1 MAGSRVKRT
10 LLVVAAAAA
19 LLAPGAASA
28 GSQVELRHID
38 FGSFPLV
45 RVTALVPAGARPVL
59 LENGHGAAF
68 AKARQLG
75 SAEALMLAL
84 DNSESMTGRPLREA
98 KAAAQ
103 EFLSHDQ
110 RATSTGFVAFG
121 HEALVLTRANESN
134 TDVARTLSQVAPD
147 VQTGTSLYD
156 AIVSSASRLQKM
168 STGTRILVLLT
179 DGHDVGSHASLAQ
192 AISAAQ
198 RASVVVYAI
207 AAGQRA
213 DTATLTKLTDAT
225 GGRLFDANDVSQ
237 LGAVYGALGRE
248 LDRTWQISY
257 LSRARPGELVDFT
270 LRAGAADDQTSS
282 RVPGSGDGSPGPLP
296 AGAVRGGRTAAL
308 FVLLTALLLGTS
320 IAVVVRRRQKPEV
333 VRLLQP
339 HVRQRREKDIKQDV
353 SGRFEGLTVWTE
365 SALADLPGSDWLNR
379 SVERSGLKLRPGH
392 VPWLALLG
400 AFVFGVF
407 GMIIGAGTAFAIFL
421 LAVGLASPFI
431 AFRIAASRRRK
442 AFDRQLPD
450 VLATVASTL
459 RAGHGLRIALRA
471 IADDGSPPA
480 SAEFSRVLGE
490 ERLGRPL
497 HEAIDAMCQRVG
509 SEDLDYV
516 ATAINVQSQAGGS
529 LASLFDTLSETVRER
544 QRHARKVKAL
554 TSMGRMSAIILVSL
568 PFCLAALMTLVNPGY
583 MKPFYT
589 TSTGQTLMIICLISM
604 AIGGLLLKKIVSVKY

>member
-1 MAGSRVKRT
+1 MRRLATMLAAVAVLGLPAGAS
-10 LLVVAAAAA
+10 
-19 LLAPGAASA
+19 AASPA
-28 GSQVELRHID
+28 QIRHVD

-45 RVTALVPAGARPVL
+45 RVTALVAAGEHPQL
-59 LENGHGAAF
+59 IENGRRVAF

-84 DNSESMTGRPLREA
+84 DNSSSMTGRPLREA
-98 KAAAQ
+98 KTAAR

-121 HEALVLTRANESN
+121 HEALVLTRESESN
-134 TDVARTLSQVAPD
+134 ADVARTLSQVAPD
-147 VQTGTSLYD
+147 RQTGTSLYD
-156 AIVSSASRLQKM
+156 AVVSSSTRLQRM
-168 STGTRILVLLT
+168 SAGTRILILLT
-179 DGHDVGSHASLAQ
+179 DGRDVGSRASLEQ
-192 AISAAQ
+192 AVNAAQ
-198 RASVVVYAI
+198 KASVVVYAI

-213 DTATLTKLTDAT
+213 DTATLSRLTGAT

-237 LGAVYGALGRE
+237 LGAVYSALGRE

-257 LSRARPGELVDFT
+257 LSRARPGDSVSFT
-270 LRAGAADDQTSS
+270 LRAGAGADQSTL
-282 RVPGSGDGSPGPLP
+282 RVPGSSSTPGPLP
-296 AGAVRGGRTAAL
+296 ASLAHSGAAAAA
-308 FVLLTALLLGTS
+308 FVLLTALLLAL
-320 IAVVVRRRQKPEV
+320 AVSAVIRRRQKPEV

-339 HVRQRREKDIKQDV
+339 HVRQRRDKDVKHGA
-353 SGRFEGLTVWTE
+353 SGQLAGLAVWTE
-365 SALADLPGSDWLNR
+365 SALEDLPGSERLNR
-379 SVERSGLKLRPGH
+379 VVERSGLKVRPGY
-392 VPWLALLG
+392 VPWLCLAG

-407 GMIIGAGTAFAIFL
+407 GMILSAGPL
-421 LAVGLASPFI
+421 LAMVFLAAGLASPFI
-431 AFRIAASRRRK
+431 VFRLASSRRRK

-450 VLATVASTL
+450 VLSTVASTL

-471 IADDGSPPA
+471 VADDGSPPA
-480 SAEFSRVLGE
+480 SVEFGRVLAE

-497 HEAIDAMCQRVG
+497 HEAIEAMCQRVG

-544 QRHARKVKAL
+544 QRHARKVRAL

-568 PFCLAALMTLVNPGY
+568 PFALAALMTLVNPHY

-589 TSTGQTLMIICLISM
+589 TSTGQTLIVICLVSM
-604 AIGGLLLKKIVSVKY
+604 SIGGLLLKKIVTVRY